1 MKKVLLD
8 AQTLPQWNPAFS
20 RVGTTQ
26 QPGVYSL
33 TVHHFL
39 SGKLCYIEIDNPITL
54 EISIPGLIE
63 HSNFFLSATSAGT
76 LVKHSVQQKGRL
88 ASIIGQREASLVPA
102 KRLNRLELFLT
113 QAA

>member
-1 MKKVLLD
+1 M
-8 AQTLPQWNPAFS
+8 
-20 RVGTTQ
+20 
-26 QPGVYSL
+26 
-33 TVHHFL
+33 HHFL
-39 SGKLCYIEIDNPITL
+39 SGKLRYIEIDNPITL

-63 HSNFFLSATSAGT
+63 YSNFFLSATSAGT

-113 QAA
+113 QAT